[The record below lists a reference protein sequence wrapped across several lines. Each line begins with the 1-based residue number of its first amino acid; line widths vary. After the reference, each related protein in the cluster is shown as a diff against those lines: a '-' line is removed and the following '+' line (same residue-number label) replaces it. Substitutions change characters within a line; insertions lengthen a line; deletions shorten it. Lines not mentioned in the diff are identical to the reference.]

1 MKIFGVQ
8 LFGRTYSPGAR
19 QAMEAQRTKQPTCEA
34 CDATPV
40 RIHHIIPVAVD
51 PGREA
56 DADNLASLCAACHV
70 VHGHA
75 GDKGCRRYVP
85 NLRAVLAAR
94 EVVRF

>member
-8 LFGRTYSPGAR
+8 LFGRTYAPDAR
-19 QAMEAQRTKQPTCEA
+19 QAMESQRATQPTCEA
-34 CDATPV
+34 CGATPV
-40 RIHHIIPVAVD
+40 VIHHVIPVAVD

-56 DADNLASLCAACHV
+56 DPDNLASLCAVCHV
-70 VHGHA
+70 AHGHA

-85 NLRAVLAAR
+85 NLREVLAVR